1 MTKYRFTKQV
11 ITSEVIE
18 TDLPDESDNW
28 DEYEIFDELDERLAN
43 DLDVLPETSYEY
55 IVEVLEPDGWNTKL
69 KSTDKEELDKCKH
82 CGGIIEDTCGCE
94 L

>member
-18 TDLPDESDNW
+18 TEIDEEQSKDWDESQ
-28 DEYEIFDELDERLAN
+28 IFEELDERLAFHGRS
-43 DLDVLPETSYEY
+43 DEVDISYEY

-69 KSTDKEELDKCKH
+69 KSTDKGD
-82 CGGIIEDTCGCE
+82 
-94 L
+94 

>member
-11 ITSEVIE
+11 ITSEVLL

-28 DEYEIFDELDERLAN
+28 DEFEIFDELEERLAE

-55 IVEVLEPDGWNTKL
+55 IIEVLEPDGWNTKL
-69 KSTDKEELDKCKH
+69 KSTDKGD
-82 CGGIIEDTCGCE
+82 
-94 L
+94 

>member
-11 ITSEVIE
+11 ITSEVLL

-28 DEYEIFDELDERLAN
+28 DEYEIFDELDERLAE

-55 IVEVLEPDGWNTKL
+55 IIEVLEPDGWNTKL
-69 KSTDKEELDKCKH
+69 KSTDKGE
-82 CGGIIEDTCGCE
+82 
-94 L
+94 

>member
-69 KSTDKEELDKCKH
+69 KSTDKGD
-82 CGGIIEDTCGCE
+82 
-94 L
+94 

>member
-11 ITSEVIE
+11 ITSEVLL

-28 DEYEIFDELDERLAN
+28 DEFEIFDELEERLAE

-55 IVEVLEPDGWNTKL
+55 IIEVLEPDGWNTKL
-69 KSTDKEELDKCKH
+69 KSTDKGE
-82 CGGIIEDTCGCE
+82 
-94 L
+94 